1 MIRISQINLPCGSDH
16 AALRRKAERMLPK
29 GLPLLEMMIV
39 RHSVDARKKP
49 QLLDV
54 YTVDIV
60 TGKDPETEKKALQRS
75 KDRRIAVASPRIYS
89 FPASGT
95 GILPERPVVIGAGP
109 AGLFCALYLAEH
121 GYRPVLLERG
131 KPVEERTQDVG
142 QFWKT
147 GVLDPA
153 SNCQFGEGGAG
164 TFSDGKLT
172 TLVNDPDGRS
182 EEILRRFVE
191 FGAPEEILYEGRPH
205 IGTDRLRTVIIR
217 LRRAILE
224 AGGDIRYQAEV
235 TGLQMSGGA
244 VRGVRI
250 NGREILPAS
259 VVVLAPGHS
268 ARDTIRQLFAD
279 KIPMEQKAF
288 AVGFRVIHPQSL
300 IDFAQY
306 GVSAPQEMQ
315 RLHLEASSYKLTAKA
330 ASGRGVYSFCMCPG
344 GYVVNASSEP
354 GRLCVNG
361 MSDYARDSGYA
372 NSAIV
377 MTVGGADFGSDH
389 PLSGMAFQE
398 KLEEECYRLGR
409 GAIPIEPYPD
419 FEKGI
424 SEQGG
429 AENEAK
435 SEETRLPQIRG
446 ACRIAPVHKLLPD
459 ALKRDFCE
467 GMRAFDR
474 HIPGYAENALVAGL
488 ESRTSCPVRIVRNED
503 CESTGLRGLYPCGEG
518 AGYAGGIMSA
528 AMDGIRIAEKIAVRY
543 APVSD

>member
-1 MIRISQINLPCGSDH
+1 
-16 AALRRKAERMLPK
+16 
-29 GLPLLEMMIV
+29 MMIV

-60 TGKDPETEKKALQRS
+60 TGKDPETERKALQRS

-131 KPVEERTQDVG
+131 KPVEERTKDVER
-142 QFWKT
+142 FWKT

-250 NGREILPAS
+250 KDAETLSAS

-268 ARDTIRQLFAD
+268 ARDTIRQLYAD
-279 KIPMEQKAF
+279 KVPMEQKAF

-372 NSAIV
+372 NSAVV

-389 PLSGMAFQE
+389 PLSGMVFQE
-398 KLEEECYRLGR
+398 KLEEDCYRLGR
-409 GAIPIEPYPD
+409 GAIPTEPFPD

-424 SEQGG
+424 SGQGG

-446 ACRIAPVHKLLPD
+446 ACRI
-459 ALKRDFCE
+459 
-467 GMRAFDR
+467 DR

-543 APVSD
+543 ALVSD

>member
-1 MIRISQINLPCGSDH
+1 
-16 AALRRKAERMLPK
+16 RKAERMLPK

-60 TGKDPETEKKALQRS
+60 TGKDPETERKALQRS

-131 KPVEERTQDVG
+131 KPVEERTKDVEW
-142 QFWKT
+142 FWKT

-235 TGLQMSGGA
+235 TGLEMSGGA

-268 ARDTIRQLFAD
+268 ARDTIRQLYAD
-279 KIPMEQKAF
+279 KVPMEQKAF

-409 GAIPIEPYPD
+409 GAIPIESYPD

-459 ALKRDFCE
+459 ALNRDFCE